1 MSASVLRRN
10 MMLTFA
16 VGFSMHHVRL
26 ASAAESWFFSAWSF
40 SQSASPDVGHGAL
53 ESAGFF

>member
-1 MSASVLRRN
+1 